1 MTFLTWLNSTRY
13 TVFIKL
19 TDSVWCNN
27 VHLWW
32 WLTKIIFK
40 QKSSITQV
48 RKAELSHPIS
58 DLYLQQGNFSWLIR
72 KDLILF
78 VSYQSV
84 CIFGKTDMRENLVGF
99 ISLYNQWNTGSVPT
113 VLTTHADNHPP
124 THHTT
129 LSQTHTHGHTIKAD
143 AASSPYQQTDRKMR
157 ENFSFSVF
165 ATKHEHSEKQIQEAD
180 KVWWDENPKWG
191 QKCWD

>member
-19 TDSVWCNN
+19 TDYVWCNN

-58 DLYLQQGNFSWLIR
+58 DLNLQQGNFSLLIR

-129 LSQTHTHGHTIKAD
+129 LSHTISNTHTRTHYQSGCCLFTIPAD
-143 AASSPYQQTDRKMR
+143 RQKDEGEFLIQCVCNQTW
-157 ENFSFSVF
+157 
-165 ATKHEHSEKQIQEAD
+165 A
-180 KVWWDENPKWG
+180 KWKTNTG
-191 QKCWD
+191 GWQSMMGWKS